1 MEQTFLTGLLNNI
14 TLLLA
19 LGFLYSLLITH
30 LTIGVF
36 KGKSALGLLFGIVA
50 AIGMLYPVRYAP
62 GIIFDGRTILLSIV
76 GLFGGALSA
85 SIAVMITG
93 ILRIWQGGS
102 GVWMGLASILSSAA
116 IGVVFHRSHSRF
128 FWLTNAFPLYVFGF
142 IVHVAMIFCMFA
154 LPDDVRW
161 AAISDLSLPVL
172 LIYPLATMLY
182 GRLLVE
188 LEKHKN
194 AVDDLRE
201 NQDFL
206 AKIINAIGD
215 PLFVKD
221 RRHCW
226 MLLNDSYCELLG
238 QPREGLIGK
247 VSPGFYSSEQALAV
261 WEREEEVFVTGHSTC
276 QEEHIIDFHNRERV
290 LLTRQSLYRDRHGA
304 CFIVGTVRDI
314 TEQKQDEIALRE
326 SEERYRAMMQQSM
339 DAILIVD
346 IDTKRIMEVNDQCI
360 RIFGYS
366 REAFAGLTTYDIV
379 ADMREEVDLR
389 SGMIAAGLEPP
400 SRLLRM
406 RRKDGRVLEMERSA
420 ALIRYGGKQVFMFV
434 THDLSAERKLQG
446 LILKDVSMA
455 SKVQKSL
462 MPKGF
467 DDVLISVQTIYTP
480 YHMVSGDFYD
490 FGWSQDHQRF
500 SGFILDV
507 SGHGVSSSLQGI
519 AVSAYFREVLDSPMR
534 LDSKLKWINRRVLRY
549 FTDETYAA
557 AIYFEFDFLK
567 RTMSYAAAGIYGFL
581 ASSECLPEYVRQP
594 GSLIG
599 IVEAPEYVERTVPI
613 FAGDAFYFMSDGI
626 FDQLSRAEA
635 LRPVDFEQSVH
646 KLRDLAES
654 PLRNDDCSAI
664 CIRVSGRPS
673 FPIRLELHRFGEYN
687 RLRERLRN
695 LLSSVAKEEAG
706 KISIALGEALNNAVR
721 ESMDMRVKLSLF
733 GHRLVIRV
741 KDSGPGFDG
750 NLRVE
755 EFSRSESGRIFD
767 ERLDAEGGRGIMIM
781 LSWMDK
787 VIYSRNGNEVLL
799 MKRLPARLDSTDG
812 S

>member
-1 MEQTFLTGLLNNI
+1 MEQTFLTGFLNNI

-19 LGFLYSLLITH
+19 LGFLYSFLITH
-30 LTIGVF
+30 LTIAVF

-76 GLFGGALSA
+76 GFFGGALSA

-116 IGVVFHRSHSRF
+116 IGVIFHRSRSQF

-154 LPDDVRW
+154 LPDDFRW
-161 AAISDLSLPVL
+161 AAIRDLSLPVL

-188 LEKHKN
+188 LEKRKN

-226 MLLNDSYCELLG
+226 ILLNDAYCELLG
-238 QPREGLIGK
+238 QAREGLIGK
-247 VSPGFYSSEQALAV
+247 ASPGFYSSEQALAV
-261 WEREEEVFVTGHSTC
+261 WEREEEVFVTGRSIC
-276 QEEHIIDFHNRERV
+276 QEERIIDFHNRERV
-290 LLTRQSLYRDRHGA
+290 LLTRESHYRDRHGDD
-304 CFIVGTVRDI
+304 FIVGTVRDI
-314 TEQKQDEIALRE
+314 TEQKRDEIALRE

-346 IDTKRIMEVNDQCI
+346 IDTKRIMEVNDRCI
-360 RIFGYS
+360 GVFGYS
-366 REAFAGLTTYDIV
+366 REEFAGLTTYDIV
-379 ADMREEVDLR
+379 ADMREEVDMR
-389 SGMIAAGLEPP
+389 SNMIAAGVQPP

-420 ALIRYGGKQVFMFV
+420 ALIQYGGKQVFMFV

-446 LILKDVSMA
+446 LLLKDVSMA
-455 SKVQKSL
+455 SEVQKSL

-467 DDVLISVQTIYTP
+467 DDVLISVQTIYAP

-500 SGFILDV
+500 SGYILDV

-613 FAGDAFYFMSDGI
+613 FAGDTFYFMSDGI

-695 LLSSVAKEEAG
+695 LLSSVANEEAG

-750 NLRVE
+750 NHRVE
-755 EFSRSESGRIFD
+755 AFARSEPGRIFD

-799 MKRLPARLDSTDG
+799 MKRLPPRLDSTDG